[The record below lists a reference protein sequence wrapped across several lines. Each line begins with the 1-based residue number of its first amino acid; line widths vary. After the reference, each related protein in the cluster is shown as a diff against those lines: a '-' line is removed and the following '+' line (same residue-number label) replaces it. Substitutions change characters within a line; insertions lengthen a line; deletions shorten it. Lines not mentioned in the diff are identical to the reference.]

1 MTNSDEKED
10 EDITVS
16 SEFFRLLI
24 LGVTLIFVGII
35 VLAVASFVFGGQI
48 SSSVVIFI
56 GPFPIV
62 FGSGPG
68 AIWLI
73 LIALIIAAYM
83 MKNHRMEKLEL

>member
-1 MTNSDEKED
+1 
-10 EDITVS
+10 
-16 SEFFRLLI
+16 
-24 LGVTLIFVGII
+24 
-35 VLAVASFVFGGQI
+35 
-48 SSSVVIFI
+48 VVIFI